1 MNFHLRNR
9 FNPSMFQFA
18 LPIVVLTAA
27 MLLAACSSNE
37 SAATPT
43 FTPVPQVSTQASLEE
58 TISLSPGQ
66 SAEITGE
73 NLEFA
78 FHRVFS
84 DSRCP
89 TGTQCVMDGTAL
101 VVMQLVGQDIE
112 SGRIETLISP
122 GGTADILIGDYTLH
136 LLTLEPDPPSANGVD
151 ASDYQITFNVS
162 KN

>member
-112 SGRIETLISP
+112 SGRIEMLISP

>member
-89 TGTQCVMDGTAL
+89 IGSQCVMDGTAL

>member
-1 MNFHLRNR
+1 MNFHLHKR
-9 FNPSMFQFA
+9 FSPSMFQFA
-18 LPIVVLTAA
+18 LPIVVLTVA

-78 FHRVFS
+78 FHRVS
-84 DSRCP
+84 NDSRCP
-89 TGTQCVMDGTAL
+89 IGAQCGVAGTAL
-101 VVMQLVGQDIE
+101 VVMQLVEQDIE
-112 SGRIETLISP
+112 SGRIEMFISP

>member
-1 MNFHLRNR
+1 MNFRLHKR
-9 FNPSMFQFA
+9 FSASMLQFA
-18 LPIVVLTAA
+18 LPIVALTAA
-27 MLLAACSSNE
+27 MLIAACSSNE
-37 SAATPT
+37 SGATPT
-43 FTPVPQVSTQASLEE
+43 ITPVPQVSTQALLKK
-58 TISLSPGQ
+58 TITLSPGQ
-66 SAEITGE
+66 SAKITGE

-89 TGTQCVMDGTAL
+89 IGAQCVMAGTAL
-101 VVMQLVGQDIE
+101 VVMQLVEQDIE
-112 SGRIETLISP
+112 SGRIEMLISP